1 MFGIGAFARLGGVS
15 VRTLHHYDELGLLAP
30 AHVDPDTGYRWYEAE
45 QLARLNRILAL
56 RDLGFALGD
65 IGPVLTESVSADELR
80 GMLRLRRLEA
90 RDRVEQEGA
99 RLARVESRLRRIE
112 EEKTMPDYDVIVKA
126 LPAQRFAVRTAT
138 ARAFDQTL
146 GEIFPPLY
154 RELNAQLAAHG
165 IAVSGPSVAW
175 YEDSED
181 ETLPVGIIAGLPID
195 AADVPSDLEERTLP
209 AADRAATTVHR
220 GSMDD
225 CAAGYEAL
233 LRWTEDTG
241 EHIEG
246 YSREIYLE
254 CDGPPDT
261 WVTELQFV
269 LGPRDIGRAVP
280 SVR

>member
-90 RDRVEQEGA
+90 RDRIEHEAA

-112 EEKTMPDYDVIVKA
+112 EEDTMPDYDVIVKP
-126 LPAQRFAVRTAT
+126 LPAQRCAVRTAR
-138 ARAFDQTL
+138 ARAFDQSL
-146 GEIFPPLY
+146 GEILPRLY
-154 RELNAQLAAHG
+154 EELTAQLASHG
-165 IAVSGPSVAW
+165 IAVSGPSIAW
-175 YEDSED
+175 YEDSDD
-181 ETLPVGIIAGLPID
+181 ESLPIGVIAGLPID
-195 AADVPSDLEERTLP
+195 ADDVPADVAARTLP
-209 AADRAATTVHR
+209 GAPRAATTVHR

-225 CAAGYEAL
+225 CVAGYEAL

-246 YSREIYLE
+246 YSREVYLE

>member
-30 AHVDPDTGYRWYEAE
+30 AHVDPETGYRWYEAE

-65 IGPVLTESVSADELR
+65 VGPVLTESVSADELR

-90 RDRVEQEGA
+90 RDRIEQEAA

-112 EEKTMPDYDVIVKA
+112 EEDTMPDYDVIVKPM
-126 LPAQRFAVRTAT
+126 PAQRCAVRTAR
-138 ARAFDQTL
+138 ARAFDESL
-146 GEIFPPLY
+146 GEILPRLY
-154 RELNAQLAAHG
+154 GDLTAQLVSHG
-165 IAVSGPSVAW
+165 IAVAGPSVAW
-175 YEDSED
+175 YEDSD
-181 ETLPVGIIAGLPID
+181 DDALPIGVIAGLPID
-195 AADVPSDLEERTLP
+195 AGDVPADVAERTLP
-209 AADRAATTVHR
+209 AAERAATTVHR

-225 CAAGYEAL
+225 CVAGYEAL
-233 LRWTEDTG
+233 LRWAEDTG
-241 EHIEG
+241 ERIEG
-246 YSREIYLE
+246 YGREIYLE

-269 LGPRDIGRAVP
+269 LGPRDIGRTVP

>member
-65 IGPVLTESVSADELR
+65 IGPVLAEEVSADELR
-80 GMLRLRRLEA
+80 GMLRVRRLEA
-90 RDRVEQEGA
+90 QDHIEEEAV

-112 EEKTMPDYDVIVKA
+112 EEDTMPDYDIIVKP
-126 LPAQRFAVRTAT
+126 LVAQRCAVRMAR
-138 ARAFDQTL
+138 ARAFDHTL
-146 GEIFPPLY
+146 SEIFPPLY
-154 RELNAQLAAHG
+154 GELAAQLAEHG
-165 IAVSGPSVAW
+165 IAVAGPSVAW
-175 YEDSED
+175 YEDSHD
-181 ETLPVGIIAGLPID
+181 DALPIGVIAGLPID
-195 AADVPSDLEERTLP
+195 AGDVPADVEERTLP
-209 AADRAATTVHR
+209 AAERAATTVHR

-225 CAAGYEAL
+225 CVAGYEAL
-233 LRWTEDTG
+233 LRWTEETG
-241 EHIEG
+241 ERIEG

-269 LGPRDIGRAVP
+269 LGPRDIGSVA

>member
-1 MFGIGAFARLGGVS
+1 VFGIGAFARLGGVS

-45 QLARLNRILAL
+45 QLAPLNRILAL

-65 IGPVLTESVSADELR
+65 IGPVLADTVSADELR

-90 RDRVEQEGA
+90 RDRIDQEAA

-112 EEKTMPDYDVIVKA
+112 EEDTMPDYDIVVKPLA
-126 LPAQRFAVRTAT
+126 SQRCAVRTGR
-138 ARAFDQTL
+138 ARAFDHTL
-146 GEIFPPLY
+146 GEILPRLY
-154 RELNAQLAAHG
+154 GELGDQLARHG
-165 IAVSGPSVAW
+165 ITPSGPSIAW
-175 YEDSED
+175 YEDGAD
-181 ETLPVGIIAGLPID
+181 EGTPIEVIAGLPID
-195 AADVPSDLEERTLP
+195 EPAVPPEVEERTLP

-233 LRWTEDTG
+233 LRWSRETG
-241 EHIEG
+241 ERVEG
-246 YSREIYLE
+246 YSREVYLE
-254 CDGPPDT
+254 CDGPPAT

-269 LGPRDIGRAVP
+269 LGPRDAAAV
-280 SVR
+280 S

>member
-181 ETLPVGIIAGLPID
+181 ETRPVGIIAGLPID

-225 CAAGYEAL
+225 CVAGYEAL

>member
-112 EEKTMPDYDVIVKA
+112 EEETMPDYDVIVKA

-181 ETLPVGIIAGLPID
+181 ETRPVGIIAGLPID
-195 AADVPSDLEERTLP
+195 AAAAPSDLVERTLP

-225 CAAGYEAL
+225 CVAGYEAL
-233 LRWTEDTG
+233 LRWTEDTV

>member
-65 IGPVLTESVSADELR
+65 VGPVLTESVSADELR

-90 RDRVEQEGA
+90 RDRIEQEGA

-112 EEKTMPDYDVIVKA
+112 EEDTMPDYDVIVKPM
-126 LPAQRFAVRTAT
+126 PAQRCAVRTAR
-138 ARAFDQTL
+138 ARAFDQSL
-146 GEIFPPLY
+146 GEILPRLY
-154 RELNAQLAAHG
+154 GDLTAQLASHG
-165 IAVSGPSVAW
+165 IAVAGPSVAW
-175 YEDSED
+175 YEDSD
-181 ETLPVGIIAGLPID
+181 DDALPIGVIAGLPID
-195 AADVPSDLEERTLP
+195 TGDVPADVAERTLP
-209 AADRAATTVHR
+209 AAERAATTVHR

-225 CAAGYEAL
+225 CVAGYEAL
-233 LRWTEDTG
+233 LRWAEDTG
-241 EHIEG
+241 ERIEG
-246 YSREIYLE
+246 YGREIYLE

-269 LGPRDIGRAVP
+269 LGPRDIGRTVP

>member
-15 VRTLHHYDELGLLAP
+15 VRTLHHYDEQGLLAP

-65 IGPVLTESVSADELR
+65 IGPVLADRVSADELR

-90 RDRVEQEGA
+90 RDRIDDEAA

-112 EEKTMPDYDVIVKA
+112 EEDTMPDYDVIVKP
-126 LPAQRFAVRTAT
+126 LPAQHCAVRTER

-146 GEIFPPLY
+146 GEILPRLY
-154 RELNAQLAAHG
+154 GELGAQLARHA
-165 IAVSGPSVAW
+165 ITPSGPSIAW
-175 YEDSED
+175 YEDSGE
-181 ETLPVGIIAGLPID
+181 ETWPIRVIAGLPID
-195 AADVPSDLEERTLP
+195 APEVPDDLEERTLP
-209 AADRAATTVHR
+209 AAARGATTVHR

-225 CAAGYEAL
+225 CVAGYEAL

-241 EHIEG
+241 ERIEG
-246 YSREIYLE
+246 YSREVYLE
-254 CDGPPDT
+254 CDGPCDT
-261 WVTELQFV
+261 WVTELQFA
-269 LGPRDIGRAVP
+269 LGPRDRPSAAV
-280 SVR
+280 R